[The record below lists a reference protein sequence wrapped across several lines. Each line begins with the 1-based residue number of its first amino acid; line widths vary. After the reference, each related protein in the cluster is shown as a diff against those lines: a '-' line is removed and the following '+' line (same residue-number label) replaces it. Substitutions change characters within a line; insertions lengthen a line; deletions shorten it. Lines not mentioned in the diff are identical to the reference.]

1 MARVIVR
8 SASQARKEFFD
19 LLAAAMYKGQ
29 TTVITKSSKV
39 AAKIVPCEEK
49 LFDWE
54 KYKKELKKID
64 KVLEKYDWNDLKKI
78 RKNFELRKYPEW

>member
-1 MARVIVR
+1 MAKTIVK
-8 SASQARKEFFD
+8 SASQARREFFD

-49 LFDWE
+49 PFDWG

-64 KVLEKYDWNDLKKI
+64 QILKKYDWADLKRI
-78 RKNFELRKYPEW
+78 RKSFKLRKYPKW